1 MLIDVTEEVKTMASE
16 KMINEVLPAYRALTE
31 SDKRFVEG
39 LMQGIM
45 LARESPEGHRS
56 PEDKKKAS

>member
-1 MLIDVTEEVKTMASE
+1 MVSE

-45 LARESPEGHRS
+45 LARESPEGH
-56 PEDKKKAS
+56 PTEDKKKAS

>member
-1 MLIDVTEEVKTMASE
+1 MASE
-16 KMINEVLPAYRALTE
+16 KIIDEVLPAYRALTE

-45 LARESPEGHRS
+45 LARESPDGHHRKIKRKRLN
-56 PEDKKKAS
+56 ETASSVHERR

>member
-1 MLIDVTEEVKTMASE
+1 MASE

-45 LARESPEGHRS
+45 LARESPEGHRP

>member
-1 MLIDVTEEVKTMASE
+1 MASE
-16 KMINEVLPAYRALTE
+16 KIINEVLPAYRALTE

-45 LARESPEGHRS
+45 LAREAPEGRRS

>member
-1 MLIDVTEEVKTMASE
+1 MVSE
-16 KMINEVLPAYRALTE
+16 KIINDVLPAYRALTE

-45 LARESPEGHRS
+45 LARESPDGHRPS
-56 PEDKKKAS
+56 EDKKKAS

>member
-1 MLIDVTEEVKTMASE
+1 MASE

-45 LARESPEGHRS
+45 LARESPENKQKVS
-56 PEDKKKAS
+56 

>member
-1 MLIDVTEEVKTMASE
+1 MLIDVTEGVKTMASE
-16 KMINEVLPAYRALTE
+16 KMINEVLPAYRALAE

>member
-1 MLIDVTEEVKTMASE
+1 MASE

-45 LARESPEGHRS
+45 LARESPEGHHRPS
-56 PEDKKKAS
+56 EDKKKAS

>member
-1 MLIDVTEEVKTMASE
+1 MASE

-45 LARESPEGHRS
+45 LARGISGGPPVSGR
-56 PEDKKKAS
+56 

>member
-1 MLIDVTEEVKTMASE
+1 MASE
-16 KMINEVLPAYRALTE
+16 KIINEVLPAYRALTE

-45 LARESPEGHRS
+45 LAREAPEGRR
-56 PEDKKKAS
+56 PTEDKKKAS